1 MAQAGQPGSAFDVV
15 VVGAGPAGVAAAL
28 ALRGRDV
35 AWVDPEFSGGR
46 LARLRSVPCNTK
58 VDLLVGP
65 AFFGHPLLLPVMEQ
79 VEPAL
84 QALVSRAHPLP
95 GSVDPSERGFTYL
108 GDCKAVFDAATAGIL
123 AGGTAPIHGCVE
135 KLTPDGGGWRATV
148 TDASGTSSEV
158 WARCV
163 VLATGCRP
171 KDSVEGACLPLEDA
185 FVVEKLASR
194 LRARDRVAVIG
205 NSHSAAIV
213 LSNLHEL
220 KQSLSLHVGNF
231 ARRPVRLAEWMP
243 DLGTYRYTSTGLKG
257 FGAVFGQEHM
267 THDSASLQI
276 SPASAF
282 DGSEWD
288 WTIDCT
294 GYVPNVLPEVPGVT
308 HYLDRCEA
316 SGQLGVERGMAG
328 VFGVGA
334 PWPEPPGRLW
344 GTGLEDAEG
353 FKSEVKGG
361 KGTHA
366 PTLASCSTCRG
377 LLGGPRRHRWIRL
390 EVLVRMHPRRGP
402 GRSRIRT
409 LVSPRGVVYRVPP
422 VLREGSAGCCR
433 D

>member
-1 MAQAGQPGSAFDVV
+1 M
-15 VVGAGPAGVAAAL
+15 
-28 ALRGRDV
+28 
-35 AWVDPEFSGGR
+35 SG
-46 LARLRSVPCNTK
+46 K

-353 FKSEVKGG
+353 FKSEGSFIG
-361 KGTHA
+361 FHLFFA
-366 PTLASCSTCRG
+366 RA
-377 LLGGPRRHRWIRL
+377 
-390 EVLVRMHPRRGP
+390 VLVAAEID
-402 GRSRIRT
+402 RI
-409 LVSPRGVVYRVPP
+409 
-422 VLREGSAGCCR
+422 LRERPSAESHSASEPQGKVV
-433 D
+433 